1 MNISGQVH
9 RRPPAQLLSQLPS
22 QLLSQARPKLGDAA
36 AQISKLLQMKA

>member
-9 RRPPAQLLSQLPS
+9 RRPPAQLLS